1 MNISRTIILSAAFM
15 LVGGGTAL
23 AAQASSHN
31 NATKSTNMAEA
42 TVHEEMGIVSSMT
55 SSELVL
61 SRTVKGKQEQTTFK
75 LDSSTKTEG
84 KIDQGTHVAVYYK
97 DQNHERNATE
107 VKAEPK
113 KS

>member
-1 MNISRTIILSAAFM
+1 MNISRTLMLSAAFT

-23 AAQASSHN
+23 AAQTSSHN

-42 TVHEEMGIVSSMT
+42 TVHEEMGTVSSMT

-61 SRTVKGKQEQTTFK
+61 SHTVKGKQEETTFK
-75 LDSSTKTEG
+75 VDSSTKKEG
-84 KIDQGTHVAVYYK
+84 TIDKGAHVAVYYK
-97 DQNHERNATE
+97 DQNHERIATE
-107 VKAEPK
+107 IKAEPK